1 MIVVRAGEERA
12 RPRLPPR
19 LLRRPARPVQAAPPG
34 RRRRVP
40 PPHRRDR
47 PGPAHPHRRT
57 PPVPTP
63 AHPLTG
69 AALRGPNTSQ
79 QLCAKQ
85 APRAVFAHICCEG
98 FCERF
103 LRGFLRASARVPR
116 RWRGRVGWNSVLGV
130 QNVVPV
136 EERLADATLAERRG
150 QYAAEVRRLIDAA
163 FAVMRTTGDIDPQVR
178 DIVKAAGLSN
188 QAFYRHFASKD
199 ALLLAVLADGQRQ
212 LVEYLRARRRVD
224 GRRRGTGPASG
235 SRACSPR
242 PATPTRPRRRGRSRS
257 TAPASPTATPPISSR
272 PAPSSSPRSRRRCRR
287 SAEPTDDAAFVCDLA
302 LTRMNDAITHRR
314 SPESAEVQHLV
325 EFCLAGV
332 RHGT

>member
-1 MIVVRAGEERA
+1 V
-12 RPRLPPR
+12 
-19 LLRRPARPVQAAPPG
+19 
-34 RRRRVP
+34 
-40 PPHRRDR
+40 
-47 PGPAHPHRRT
+47 
-57 PPVPTP
+57 
-63 AHPLTG
+63 
-69 AALRGPNTSQ
+69 
-79 QLCAKQ
+79 
-85 APRAVFAHICCEG
+85 
-98 FCERF
+98 
-103 LRGFLRASARVPR
+103 VPR
-116 RWRGRVGWNSVLGV
+116 WWRGRVGWNSVLGV

-212 LVEYLRARRRVD
+212 LVEYLRARV
-224 GRRRGTGPASG
+224 AS
-235 SRACSPR
+235 
-242 PATPTRPRRRGRSRS
+242 
-257 TAPASPTATPPISSR
+257 
-272 PAPSSSPRSRRRCRR
+272 
-287 SAEPTDDAAFVCDLA
+287 TDDAEEQVRLWIEGVLAQARNPDAAEATRPFAINGARLADRYPADLIATRAELLTTLAPSVQALGGTDRDATFVCDLA

-314 SPESAEVQHLV
+314 SPEPAEVRDLV